1 MISFKLYDDL
11 KLNLFIYGVNI
22 IAMHS
27 LTYMGFK
34 YREGEQ
40 FGAWERL
47 RCIPIRS
54 GKEESMSLLQ
64 KYYNEGKVLLLL

>member
-27 LTYMGFK
+27 LTYMSFK
-34 YREGEQ
+34 YREDEQ
-40 FGAWERL
+40 FGA
-47 RCIPIRS
+47 
-54 GKEESMSLLQ
+54 
-64 KYYNEGKVLLLL
+64 